1 MNKQQLVN
9 EYSGITKEMENIRD
23 QIMSLK
29 NIADTKIKAAKTNN
43 EKASIFVEFKN
54 NVDKI
59 NKDKITKKKYKNLK
73 KRKLELET
81 EISTIENR
89 IHETTAN
96 DKQLHNNLQ
105 LQHTQQS
112 QQSQQ
117 ISSSQSGTSF
127 ILNNKPFHTSETSF
141 ATNALSLPISELQ
154 TTQYSLPT
162 TEILKTTQSMSCCTS
177 ASTNTNCSN
186 SVSPQ
191 SAEVIENI
199 NVLMT
204 KYKKFISKS
213 THKSKSNS
221 HKSKKS
227 THKEQRKKLSKIMR
241 NLKMEIDM

>member
-1 MNKQQLVN
+1 
-9 EYSGITKEMENIRD
+9 
-23 QIMSLK
+23 MSLK
-29 NIADTKIKAAKTNN
+29 NIADTKMKAAKTNN

-59 NKDKITKKKYKNLK
+59 NKDKATKKKYKNLK

-89 IHETTAN
+89 VHETTTN
-96 DKQLHNNLQ
+96 DNYSHNNLQ
-105 LQHTQQS
+105 EHK
-112 QQSQQ
+112 
-117 ISSSQSGTSF
+117 ISSSQSGSSF
-127 ILNNKPFHTSETSF
+127 ILNNKPSHTSETSF
-141 ATNALSLPISELQ
+141 AVNASSLPINELQ

-162 TEILKTTQSMSCCTS
+162 TEILKTTQSTSCCTS

-186 SVSPQ
+186 SISPQ

-199 NVLMT
+199 NVLMS
-204 KYKKFISKS
+204 KYKKLISKP
-213 THKSKSNS
+213 KQNS

-227 THKEQRKKLSKIMR
+227 THKEQRKKLSKIMK